1 MKLRNSFVTAGFAA
15 LALAGAS
22 VLASAG
28 SAQALS
34 VYFSPTGGE
43 LVDTDDIPDIET
55 TTGSTVSFDLFLETF
70 AIPNTTTSPG
80 VASIEYLL
88 NWDTDELKLLS
99 GVNGPKF
106 ETDYFSIVEPPTAV
120 AGAITYK
127 QKNLDGSVIAAP
139 WKSDVKLATF
149 KFQALKLN
157 NDSLSDFS
165 TALTKALKPPT
176 ALKPDGVPFLSVQ
189 SSQVQMV
196 EVQAKAVPTPALLP
210 GLAAFGMSLVRKR
223 KQEQAA

>member
-1 MKLRNSFVTAGFAA
+1 MKLSNSFVTAGFAA
-15 LALAGAS
+15 LALAGAT
-22 VLASAG
+22 VLGSAG

-70 AIPNTTTSPG
+70 AIPNTPTSPG

-88 NWDTDELKLLS
+88 NWDTNELKLLR
-99 GVNGPKF
+99 GVNGPTF
-106 ETDYFSIVEPPTAV
+106 ETDYFSIVEPPTPV

-139 WKSDVKLATF
+139 WKSDVKIATF
-149 KFQALKLN
+149 KFQALNLN
-157 NDSLSDFS
+157 NDGLSDFS
-165 TALTKALKPPT
+165 TALTKALKPN
-176 ALKPDGVPFLSVQ
+176 GQPFLSVQ
-189 SSQVQMV
+189 SSQVQLV
-196 EVQAKAVPTPALLP
+196 EVQAKAIPTPALLP
-210 GLAAFGMSLVRKR
+210 GLAAFGMSLARKR
-223 KQEQAA
+223 KQEQAV